1 MMLVSST
8 APRVRVRRTGRI
20 SVNSTS
26 ACPRLHLSIF
36 FRNSMTTGDLFNSRS
51 IGIKRSKRFILVD
64 GTNGHLHTLRSQ
76 RPKKSAEEI
85 LCGAGGYAPGI
96 RITGDA
102 LVVELE
108 NMAWVYSRRDKI
120 IAKDL
125 LNRIHA
131 SGGITRDLALSRGH
145 VSRGFIEGM
154 L

>member
-8 APRVRVRRTGRI
+8 APRVRVRRIGRI

-51 IGIKRSKRFILVD
+51 IGIRRSKRFILVD
-64 GTNGHLHTLRSQ
+64 GANGHLHPLRSQ

-85 LCGAGGYAPGI
+85 LCGTSGYAPGI

-102 LVVELE
+102 LVVLK
-108 NMAWVYSRRDKI
+108 NRTWRYSRRNKI
-120 IAKDL
+120 IAKNL

-131 SGGITRDLALSRGH
+131 SGGITRDLALSCGH
-145 VSRGFIEGM
+145 VSRGFVEGM